1 MVVFMYVPSGDKV
14 HKKEVYAD
22 ILEDGPGKMQKPLN
36 LLNGLSTIS
45 MEEHKVL
52 LSLDRLNQL
61 LQCEHF
67 DYTNACSKNSHIRAE
82 LVD

>member
-1 MVVFMYVPSGDKV
+1 MVVFMSVPSGDN
-14 HKKEVYAD
+14 KKKVYAD
-22 ILEDGPGKMQKPLN
+22 MLEGGPGKMQKPLN

-52 LSLDRLNQL
+52 LSLDRLDQL
-61 LQCEHF
+61 LQCEHL
-67 DYTNACSKNSHIRAE
+67 DYTHACSKNSHIRAE